1 MRKQIFTSLCEKS
14 LIYTKE
20 INTKKSETQ
29 PDMQLSLFDLINNHT
44 TSGRMDIF
52 FEPNENIPDLADF
65 KAMDLT
71 ERQDL
76 IENGNFEIAD
86 LQTQQSNFLN
96 QIKEIQKK
104 PKASTKS
111 EPKGEDLDIP
121 SNT

>member
-1 MRKQIFTSLCEKS
+1 
-14 LIYTKE
+14 
-20 INTKKSETQ
+20 
-29 PDMQLSLFDLINNHT
+29 MQLSLFDLINNHT